1 MPKLPPQT
9 EEELYNSATVSKPIV
24 EESSAD
30 LPISKEGIWARKRAL
45 REGRCVAAPKGGIV
59 KKKVAKKRVA
69 KKRAAKTNTGDATPS
84 VDSK

>member
-24 EESSAD
+24 EKSSAD

-45 REGRCVAAPKGGIV
+45 REGRCVAAPKGGV
-59 KKKVAKKRVA
+59 PAKPAKKVTKKKAPKKKVAKKD
-69 KKRAAKTNTGDATPS
+69 K
-84 VDSK
+84 